1 MKNNDR
7 MSLVLWRWQRRSA
20 ILLVPLL
27 IFHVIYQYFVIGMDD
42 ISFATVTD
50 RLEVAGFLIVDL
62 ALLLTVALHA
72 FTGVR
77 SIAVDYTGSLAGIR
91 ALTALLGV
99 LCVATVVYAIA
110 ALAAFL

>member
-1 MKNNDR
+1 

-27 IFHVIYQYFVIGMDD
+27 IFHVIYQYFVIGTDG
-42 ISFATVTD
+42 ISFASVTD
-50 RLEVAGFLIVDL
+50 KLDVVGFLVVDL
-62 ALLLTVALHA
+62 ALLMTVALHV

-91 ALTALLGV
+91 AITALLGV

-110 ALAAFL
+110 ALIAFL